1 MTSESIAGMVGMTNR
16 FAGCAHPDAVN
27 ASVPPSR
34 GPGCQKGKT
43 MKRFILLTVLLA
55 AVAGAFAAI
64 TPASADPH
72 GDRMKRDCA
81 SGARKC

>member
-1 MTSESIAGMVGMTNR
+1 
-16 FAGCAHPDAVN
+16 
-27 ASVPPSR
+27 
-34 GPGCQKGKT
+34 
-43 MKRFILLTVLLA
+43 MKRLVIFAVLVA
-55 AVAGAFAAI
+55 SIAGAFASM